1 VSDAPVA
8 PLLIREA
15 GLSDLP
21 SIAEFNRLLAF
32 ETEAK
37 LLDPDVLRRGVA
49 EALTVPDRIR
59 YWVAEIPVS
68 LQLAGQAAITREW
81 SDWRNGWIWW
91 LQSVYVAEPYRRQGA
106 FRALYRHI
114 RDSALAQPDVIGLRL
129 YVEDANER
137 AQRTYQ
143 SLGMKPGGYSVY
155 QDLWIERAR
164 GAVAPAN
171 GIEAITGPG
180 LG

>member
-8 PLLIREA
+8 PFSIREA
-15 GLSDLP
+15 APSDLTAV
-21 SIAEFNRLLAF
+21 AEFNRLLAF

-37 LLDPDVLRRGVA
+37 VLDPDVLRRGVA
-49 EALTVPDRIR
+49 EALNGADRIR
-59 YWVAEIPVS
+59 YWVATIPGS
-68 LQLAGQAAITREW
+68 LDLAGQAAITREW

-91 LQSVYVAEPYRRQGA
+91 LQSVYVAEPYRRQGT

-114 RDSALAQPDVIGLRL
+114 RESALAQPDVIGLRL

-137 AQRTYQ
+137 AQKTYQ

-155 QDLWIERAR
+155 EDLWIER
-164 GAVAPAN
+164 
-171 GIEAITGPG
+171 G
-180 LG
+180 LER

>member
-15 GLSDLP
+15 APSDLTA
-21 SIAEFNRLLAF
+21 IVEFNRLLAF

-37 LLDPDVLRRGVA
+37 VLDAEVLRRGVTQ
-49 EALTVPDRIR
+49 ALGDPDRIR
-59 YWVAEIPVS
+59 YWVATIPGS
-68 LQLAGQAAITREW
+68 LNLAGQAAITREW

-91 LQSVYVAEPYRRQGA
+91 FQSVYVVEPYRRQGV

-114 RDSALAQPDVIGLRL
+114 RESALAQPDVIGLRL

-137 AQRTYQ
+137 AQKTYQ
-143 SLGMKPGGYSVY
+143 SLGMKPGGYSVF
-155 QDLWIERAR
+155 QDLWIER
-164 GAVAPAN
+164 
-171 GIEAITGPG
+171 GPQR
-180 LG
+180 

>member
-1 VSDAPVA
+1 VSDSQVES

-15 GLSDLP
+15 GPSDLP
-21 SIAEFNRLLAF
+21 EIVEFNRLLAL

-37 LLDPDVLRRGVA
+37 VLDPDVLARGVA
-49 EALTVPDRIR
+49 QALVEPDRIR
-59 YWVAEIPVS
+59 YWVATIDGA
-68 LQLAGQAAITREW
+68 LHLAGQAAITREW

-91 LQSVYVAEPYRRQGA
+91 LQSVYVTKIYRRQGT

-114 RDSALAQPDVIGLRL
+114 RESGLALPDVIGLRL

-137 AQRTYQ
+137 AQKTYR

-155 QDLWIERAR
+155 QDLWIERR
-164 GAVAPAN
+164 PQR
-171 GIEAITGPG
+171 
-180 LG
+180 